1 MAKIEKASQ
10 EIEKMASDVL
20 DEMGYG
26 QIGEVLVFNMKKSNE
41 VVKIKLAD
49 EVTETAIE
57 KEDVIVVFVYEK
69 AFEKVDKSTQMMWL
83 RSEMDKLSYDY
94 ERDKFSLKTPMI
106 SLPLSFY
113 QKHGEAAVKN
123 LELAYYTIQQIQE
136 EEKQRKAEEKVL
148 KKSKS
153 KRSKF

>member
-10 EIEKMASDVL
+10 EIEKMASDIL

-49 EVTETAIE
+49 EVTETAID
-57 KEDVIVVFVYEK
+57 KQDIIVVFVYEK
-69 AFEKVDKSTQMMWL
+69 AFEKVGKDVQLMWL
-83 RSEMDKLSYDY
+83 RSEMDKISYDY
-94 ERDKFSLKTPMI
+94 DRDKFSLKTPMI

-113 QKHGEAAVKN
+113 QKHGESAVKN
-123 LELAYYTIQQIQE
+123 LEMAYYTIQQIQE
-136 EEKQRKAEEKVL
+136 EEKQRKAEEKLL
-148 KKSKS
+148 KKSNS
-153 KRSKF
+153 KRNKF

>member
-10 EIEKMASDVL
+10 EIEKMASDIL

-26 QIGEVLVFNMKKSNE
+26 QLGEVLVFNMKKSKE
-41 VVKIKLAD
+41 VVKVKLAD

-69 AFEKVDKSTQMMWL
+69 AFDKVGKDVQMMWL
-83 RSEMDKLSYDY
+83 RSEMDKISYDY
-94 ERDKFSLKTPMI
+94 EKDRFSLKTPMI

-113 QKHGEAAVKN
+113 QKHGESAVKN
-123 LELAYYTIQQIQE
+123 LEFAYYTIQQIEE
-136 EEKQRKAEEKVL
+136 EEKQRKAEEKAL
-148 KKSKS
+148 KKSK
-153 KRSKF
+153 KRKKF